1 MMRKLPF
8 KMSLAI
14 LSLALI
20 GINAQAQLKPM
31 DEFVDELMSKMTIEE
46 KIGQLN
52 LQGAWGFISAQKV
65 NSEDENLR
73 MLKNG
78 QLGGLYGMKDVEL
91 MTKLQKMAVE
101 DSKHGIPLL
110 FGQDVIH
117 GLETTFPISLAISTS
132 WNLPLIEESARRA
145 AQEATALGINWV
157 FSPMVD
163 ICRDARWG
171 RIAEGAGEDP
181 YLGGEIAKAYV
192 YGYQGRDGD
201 LTKNNNVMACVKH
214 YALYGAAEAGR
225 DYNTVSMDRQ
235 AALNGFMR
243 PYEEACK
250 AGAGSYMASFNEFES
265 IPATCNTWLLED
277 VLRKMWGFDG
287 FVVSDATGIMEIS
300 NHGLGDLQEVSRLA
314 LQAGTDM
321 DMNSNGYIG
330 TLMTSYQEGKVSEAD
345 INKACRRI
353 LQAKYKLGLF
363 EDPYRYLDPKRAK
376 EVYTQDMKDF
386 ARRMAGECQVLLKND
401 NNLLPLKKDIRI
413 ALIGPFADNAKDM
426 QGTWAAS
433 SHSAESVTILQG
445 IQAKLQGNGKVTTAE
460 GSWLVYDEEL
470 EKTLVNGLMGFFNP
484 NFKPA
489 PVHTRPMKEMIDEAV
504 SLAKEADVII
514 AALGESNSMN
524 GEGASRSDITIPGPQ
539 KDLLKALE
547 ATGKPIVL
555 VLTTGRPLALSWE
568 NENIDAILNTWSQ
581 GDQAG
586 HAIADVLFGDVNP
599 SAKLTTS
606 FPRSVGQC
614 PIYYNH
620 KSTGRPH
627 GDYEPYRR
635 FTSCYIDVL
644 NSPLYP
650 FGYGLSYTTYEY
662 SDVKL
667 SSNTLKGDGMLTASV
682 TVTNT
687 GKREGKEIVQLY
699 IHDVCSAST
708 RPVKELRG
716 FQKISLKPGESKDVI
731 FTLSADDLKYYN
743 HALEYVCEPGDFE
756 VMIGSNS
763 RDVETAKFT
772 YVE

>member
-1 MMRKLPF
+1 
-8 KMSLAI
+8 MSLAI